1 MVFRFLIVSDEVAN
15 FKREIQIS
23 SEATFLDLHHAI
35 LDATQY
41 KRGEMSSFFI
51 CDDDWRKK
59 KEITLVDMG
68 ASSEADIFLMDETKL
83 EELLTD
89 EQQRLLY
96 VFDYMTERMF
106 FMELSEI
113 ITGKTLDEPVC
124 SLSIGEP
131 PVQFISFEDM
141 EKSITSH
148 VLDEDFYGDSDFNDD
163 ELDSLDLGDY
173 DRESIDNIFED
184 DRF

>member
-1 MVFRFLIVSDEVAN
+1 MVYRFLILSDEVAN

-41 KRGEMSSFFI
+41 TRNEISSFFI
-51 CDDDWRKK
+51 CNDDWSKK
-59 KEITLVDMG
+59 VEITLVDMG
-68 ASSEADIFLMDETKL
+68 ASSDADIYLMEDTAL

-96 VFDYMTERMF
+96 VFDYMTERAF

-124 SLSIGEP
+124 SLSIGQP
-131 PVQFISFEDM
+131 PVQTMSFEEIDKRI
-141 EKSITSH
+141 EHFDIG
-148 VLDEDFYGDSDFNDD
+148 EDFYGDSEYNDD
-163 ELDSLDLGDY
+163 ELDAINDDFG
-173 DRESIDNIFED
+173 ESIDSIFD
-184 DRF
+184 DERY

>member
-1 MVFRFLIVSDEVAN
+1 MIYRFLILSDEVAN

-41 KRGEMSSFFI
+41 KREEISSFFI
-51 CDDDWRKK
+51 CNDDWSKK
-59 KEITLVDMG
+59 TEITLVDMG
-68 ASSEADIFLMDETKL
+68 ASYDADIYLMENTAL
-83 EELLTD
+83 EDLLTD

-96 VFDYMTERMF
+96 VFDYMTERSF

-113 ITGKTLDEPVC
+113 ITGKTLEQPIC

-131 PVQFISFEDM
+131 PVQTLSFDEMDKRT
-141 EKSITSH
+141 EYFDIG
-148 VLDEDFYGDSDFNDD
+148 EDFYGDSDFNDD
-163 ELDSLDLGDY
+163 ELDTIDDDFGG
-173 DRESIDNIFED
+173 ESIDGLYD
-184 DRF
+184 DSRF